1 MLNGN
6 FSMMKTENQ
15 ELQKRLTQMHEV
27 QAKLDLKTQ
36 QTLEEIIEKNSF
48 LEGLRNE
55 NSNLKAEKG
64 LWKTIEQRLQ
74 QENESLTQERVRLN
88 GLIANLQS
96 IQSEHER
103 NDSEARRRLVSQTE
117 RLETELTATKR
128 RLSEEIEETR
138 KNLIRK
144 EKEQGEAR
152 RRYDELNAKYAT
164 AKEEFVAA
172 KTSRDHLQARVD
184 ELTLDLKTA
193 EEKLAVYQHKPLAPE
208 TTEDD
213 EDSVVEEL
221 RFEAADL
228 HRQLELKSRELE
240 DMADQVEQFKLISQ
254 ANEEQVGELQR
265 ACDQYKESMDQ
276 EIDNREATIKD
287 LKQRVE
293 DLSTELSSVNQE
305 LSESRK
311 SELDKLQQFE
321 NEKSILQSQLHNL
334 REDLGKTATAAQYH
348 QDDLRRQASI
358 AQEAQQNYERELV
371 KHAEAAQTVQKLR
384 AEYAELKDEVNA
396 FKTEAESAKAAL
408 SVNESSWES
417 QRGNYEKELGQVRAR
432 CDDLIKQNRILH
444 GQFENVN
451 EQMLELKKER
461 AYTDEAFEVSP
472 EGQPLDKSIEDL
484 REVVRYLRQEKEIVD
499 VQYELALQET
509 KRLKQQLDHT
519 RNQLDETRV
528 QLSSEQQKQSDQLR
542 GMTEHKEIME
552 KISELN
558 LLRESNSALRFEGEK
573 KGKKVVELSTK
584 IEELEEKIQPLE
596 QAVRELEAEKDVKDA
611 QMALL
616 AEDNERWKARTQ
628 QILQKYDRVDPAEL
642 EELKLKASSLEAER
656 DELQQMI
663 RSAESEKESQLQDQA
678 TQWRGKMA
686 KLKDEAN
693 ARITTMRT
701 KQQELTQEVETL
713 RQLLEE
719 AGRASQQ
726 ATAVGEDLRGARQ
739 EKERLEGDVKALE
752 ERATNAEI
760 QSNSH
765 RYKAAQLHKELVGF
779 PNNTWECL
787 LILPTGPSER
797 RETNGHQ

>member
-6 FSMMKTENQ
+6 FNMMKTENQ
-15 ELQKRLTQMHEV
+15 ELQKRLTQMHEA
-27 QAKLDLKTQ
+27 QSKQDLKTQ
-36 QTLEEIIEKNSF
+36 QTLEEIVEKNSF
-48 LEGLRNE
+48 LEGFRNE

-74 QENESLTQERVRLN
+74 QENESLAQERARLN
-88 GLIANLQS
+88 GLITNLQS

-128 RLSEEIEETR
+128 RLSEEIEQTR

-144 EKEQGEAR
+144 EKEQGETQ
-152 RRYDELNAKYAT
+152 RRYDELNANYAI
-164 AKEEFVAA
+164 AKEELVGA
-172 KTSRDHLQARVD
+172 KTSRDHLQARAN
-184 ELTLDLKTA
+184 ELTLDLKIA
-193 EEKLAVYQHKPLAPE
+193 EEKLGVYQDKPSAPE

-213 EDSVVEEL
+213 NDSVVEEL
-221 RFEAADL
+221 RLEVADL
-228 HRQLELKSRELE
+228 HKQLELKSRELE
-240 DMADQVEQFKLISQ
+240 DMTEQVEQFKSISL
-254 ANEEQVGELQR
+254 ANEEQLEELQNTY
-265 ACDQYKESMDQ
+265 DQYKESMDLG
-276 EIDNREATIKD
+276 IDNREATIKG
-287 LKQRVE
+287 LEQRVD

-305 LSESRK
+305 LSEIRK

-321 NEKSILQSQLHNL
+321 NEKSILQSQLYNL
-334 REDLGKTATAAQYH
+334 QEDLKKTSAAAQYH

-371 KHAEAAQTVQKLR
+371 KHADAARTVQQLR
-384 AEYAELKDEVNA
+384 TEYAELKDEVNA

-408 SVNESSWES
+408 TVNESSWVS
-417 QRGNYEKELGQVRAR
+417 QRESYEKELGKVRAR
-432 CDDLIKQNRILH
+432 CDDLVKQNRILH
-444 GQFENVN
+444 CQFETVN

-461 AYTDEAFEVSP
+461 AYTDEALEFSP
-472 EGQPLDKSIEDL
+472 EGQPLDKSMEDL

-509 KRLKQQLDHT
+509 KRLKQQLDYT

-584 IEELEEKIQPLE
+584 IEELEAKIQPLE
-596 QAVRELEAEKDVKDA
+596 QTVRELEAEKEVKDA

-616 AEDNERWKARTQ
+616 NEDNERWKARTQ

-642 EELKLKASSLEAER
+642 EELKQKAATLETER
-656 DELQQMI
+656 DELQYKLQ
-663 RSAESEKESQLQDQA
+663 ATESEKESQLQDQA
-678 TQWRGKMA
+678 TQWRGKIA
-686 KLKDEAN
+686 RLKDDAN
-693 ARITTMRT
+693 GKITTMRIR
-701 KQQELTQEVETL
+701 QQELTQEVEAL
-713 RQLLEE
+713 RQQLEADSK
-719 AGRASQQ
+719 AGQQ
-726 ATAVGEDLRGARQ
+726 ASGEELQRLRQ
-739 EKERLEGDVKALE
+739 DKERLEDEVKALE
-752 ERATNAEI
+752 EKAANAVA
-760 QSNSH
+760 QSNIH
-765 RYKAAQLHKELVGF
+765 QTEAAQFYKDIVSSCLHM
-779 PNNTWECL
+779 
-787 LILPTGPSER
+787 R
-797 RETNGHQ
+797 GHEGESRS